1 MADLKK
7 LSVKNTFSR
16 WARRKTY
23 GLEEVDPNAG
33 HGPTTLAKVLNTFD
47 LTLLGV
53 GSTLGVGIYVLAG
66 SVALDTAGPAVCIS
80 FMVAA
85 IASAF
90 AAMSYAEFGAR
101 VPKAGSAYIYSYVT
115 VGEFIAFVIGWNLIL
130 EYLIGTASVARA
142 FSANL
147 DALTNYTMSQ
157 AFEETFPLKSPGL
170 SPYVDFFCMAVTLAL
185 AVLLGLGVR
194 SSAIFTNIFTFVNI
208 TVVIFVII
216 GGSINADPNNWRIP
230 AEQVPEGFGKGGFF
244 PYGFSGVMAGAAKCF
259 FAFVGFDSIASTGEE
274 AKNAKKSI
282 PFSINLTLLIV
293 FFAYF
298 GVSTVIT
305 LMWPYYLQD
314 PNTPLV
320 YAFEQI
326 GWDIA
331 AMTISI
337 GSLFGLA
344 ASLLGAMIP
353 LPRVIYAIAK
363 DGLMFRFLAKINPRF
378 QTPLIATAVSG
389 VLAAVL
395 GSLFDLDSLV
405 DMMSIGTLLAYTLVA
420 ISVLILRYEAA
431 EVDLLAM
438 NGEVDKE
445 SRMPW
450 QRLPTKQSSRK
461 AIYSTVAYCILSL
474 VLCGMFVLLEENTS
488 PWVLFGVGISF
499 GPMVMLVIYLIM
511 LPRSKIPLYFKVPG
525 VPVVPCL
532 SVIINTYLMLKLDGA
547 TWVRF
552 GVWMAIGFL
561 LYFGYGMWNSS
572 EEYIRRGKIPPGG
585 TAPLP
590 DKNTVNAVASVT
602 TTASIGLVPDP
613 TNKKMSL
620 TRLVPVTSLD
630 DDDDKQ
636 HDAHEE
642 KGHDEAAEAFA
653 LANLKAHEEAQEIFD
668 KARLEKEQAI
678 FMAAMLHSHELSEH
692 VFQQLRAEKEAEQM
706 ELQKSMAAFA
716 QQAAELHS
724 SLEQIFANISK
735 EEQVAIDTLSEKPP
749 LSPRPAGPLGAIMQ
763 ELKTKTAVIDPTEGD
778 DEGNNL
784 GVGEHGGVVPIS
796 ETTPVSSG
804 ESPAG
809 SRTSPDSPG
818 SLSKASNTS
827 SELMLNELKKAFNS
841 ALAAHPSDGDE
852 DGVSVENMCKRFHV
866 PSVFRAAFA
875 EFLGTYILVVIGNGS
890 IAQSQLTNGE
900 KGDYFTI
907 NWGWALGCSLG
918 MLVSANVSGGHL
930 NPAVTMALALVRRF
944 PWKRLPVY
952 WCAQYMGALAA
963 SGTVL
968 GVYHV
973 QKAFWKEKSMANSA
987 LRRTLQNLVWP
998 PFLLTIQHI
1007 TRRLVLILSTMIF
1020 TLVIC
1025 VVTDKRYSNVPNFL
1039 QPLYVGFTLL
1049 AIGVAYGSNGGYA
1062 LNPARDLAP
1071 RLVSFLGGWGLGV
1084 FSFRDY
1090 NWFWIFL
1097 VGPHVGA
1104 ILGVCIFHLILK
1116 NGSKD
1121 ISERVSSIDVSMIN
1135 PRLWHH
1141 FPNRGLD
1148 VWLAVALLTA
1158 VVLSAA
1164 APVKDEAKVA
1174 KISTEVTK
1182 ADVADST
1189 LASTDITG
1197 TDEDSEATETILKAT
1212 TGEKNEHE
1220 KEKSEN
1226 VKQIDDGEHEKEEN
1240 EENENE
1246 ENENE
1251 EEDSDEGESEE
1262 EDSEESEGKKSLKK
1276 KIEKAESEEENND
1289 NKADA
1294 VEIPSVFP
1302 TRSRPVDS
1310 PVAIQ
1315 PHQPVDTSRSG
1326 SRMSKSENFFSPAKS
1341 SYETARAQHN
1351 PRFDTGEILT
1361 RKSSA
1366 VELQFWHTPVV
1377 PAKPLNEERPAVSPS
1392 VEFHQTEERKT
1403 KHPKWFFNTPKSKP
1417 SEDSSTKK
1425 ESSTSFVAESPISK
1439 PADVQ
1444 VSAWP
1449 VTNTSPAVRGSY
1461 NPTISQSDHGN
1472 SQPKWFFKAA
1482 PKSSDGFGREGSR
1495 QPADIERPAH
1505 KSTTTQSQPWSKP
1518 VIPSPA
1524 PSMVHVPVHNAADVS
1539 QPPTRKVYPKWFFN
1553 IKN

>member
-157 AFEETFPLKSPGL
+157 AFEETFPLNSPGL

-230 AEQVPEGFGKGGFF
+230 AEQVPEGFGTGGFF

-363 DGLMFRFLAKINPRF
+363 DGLMFRFLAKIHPKF
-378 QTPLIATAVSG
+378 QTPVIATAVSG
-389 VLAAVL
+389 VLAAIL

-461 AIYSTVAYCILSL
+461 AIYSTVAYCLLSL
-474 VLCGMFVLLEENTS
+474 VLCGMFVLLEDNTS

-532 SVIINTYLMLKLDGA
+532 SVIINTYLMLKLDSA

-552 GVWMAIGFL
+552 GIWMALGFL

-613 TNKKMSL
+613 THKKMSL

-630 DDDDKQ
+630 DDDLPEKPNDEHQ
-636 HDAHEE
+636 E
-642 KGHDEAAEAFA
+642 KGHEDDVAEAFA
-653 LANLKAHEEAQEIFD
+653 LANLKAHEEAQELFD
-668 KARLEKEQAI
+668 KARLEREQAI
-678 FMAAMLHSHELSEH
+678 FMAAMLHSHELSEN
-692 VFQQLRAEKEAEQM
+692 VFQQLSAEKEAEQR
-706 ELQKSMAAFA
+706 ELEKNMAAFA
-716 QQAAELHS
+716 QQAAELHN
-724 SLEQIFANISK
+724 SLEQIFASIGK
-735 EEQVAIDTLSEKPP
+735 EEQVAVDTLPEKLP
-749 LSPRPAGPLGAIMQ
+749 LSPRPAGPLGAILQ
-763 ELKTKTAVIDPTEGD
+763 ELKTKTAVIDPTEED
-778 DEGNNL
+778 DEGDDL

-809 SRTSPDSPG
+809 SRTPTDSPG
-818 SLSKASNTS
+818 NQSKASNTS

-852 DGVSVENMCKRFHV
+852 DGVSVENV
-866 PSVFRAAFA
+866 
-875 EFLGTYILVVIGNGS
+875 S
-890 IAQSQLTNGE
+890 IAPSS
-900 KGDYFTI
+900 I
-907 NWGWALGCSLG
+907 I
-918 MLVSANVSGGHL
+918 H
-930 NPAVTMALALVRRF
+930 RRES
-944 PWKRLPVY
+944 PGLI
-952 WCAQYMGALAA
+952 
-963 SGTVL
+963 T
-968 GVYHV
+968 
-973 QKAFWKEKSMANSA
+973 ENNSA
-987 LRRTLQNLVWP
+987 A
-998 PFLLTIQHI
+998 
-1007 TRRLVLILSTMIF
+1007 
-1020 TLVIC
+1020 
-1025 VVTDKRYSNVPNFL
+1025 
-1039 QPLYVGFTLL
+1039 G
-1049 AIGVAYGSNGGYA
+1049 
-1062 LNPARDLAP
+1062 
-1071 RLVSFLGGWGLGV
+1071 
-1084 FSFRDY
+1084 
-1090 NWFWIFL
+1090 
-1097 VGPHVGA
+1097 
-1104 ILGVCIFHLILK
+1104 
-1116 NGSKD
+1116 
-1121 ISERVSSIDVSMIN
+1121 
-1135 PRLWHH
+1135 
-1141 FPNRGLD
+1141 
-1148 VWLAVALLTA
+1148 
-1158 VVLSAA
+1158 
-1164 APVKDEAKVA
+1164 EA
-1174 KISTEVTK
+1174 
-1182 ADVADST
+1182 
-1189 LASTDITG
+1189 
-1197 TDEDSEATETILKAT
+1197 
-1212 TGEKNEHE
+1212 H
-1220 KEKSEN
+1220 
-1226 VKQIDDGEHEKEEN
+1226 
-1240 EENENE
+1240 
-1246 ENENE
+1246 
-1251 EEDSDEGESEE
+1251 
-1262 EDSEESEGKKSLKK
+1262 
-1276 KIEKAESEEENND
+1276 
-1289 NKADA
+1289 
-1294 VEIPSVFP
+1294 
-1302 TRSRPVDS
+1302 
-1310 PVAIQ
+1310 
-1315 PHQPVDTSRSG
+1315 
-1326 SRMSKSENFFSPAKS
+1326 
-1341 SYETARAQHN
+1341 
-1351 PRFDTGEILT
+1351 
-1361 RKSSA
+1361 
-1366 VELQFWHTPVV
+1366 
-1377 PAKPLNEERPAVSPS
+1377 
-1392 VEFHQTEERKT
+1392 
-1403 KHPKWFFNTPKSKP
+1403 
-1417 SEDSSTKK
+1417 
-1425 ESSTSFVAESPISK
+1425 
-1439 PADVQ
+1439 
-1444 VSAWP
+1444 
-1449 VTNTSPAVRGSY
+1449 
-1461 NPTISQSDHGN
+1461 
-1472 SQPKWFFKAA
+1472 
-1482 PKSSDGFGREGSR
+1482 
-1495 QPADIERPAH
+1495 
-1505 KSTTTQSQPWSKP
+1505 
-1518 VIPSPA
+1518 
-1524 PSMVHVPVHNAADVS
+1524 
-1539 QPPTRKVYPKWFFN
+1539 
-1553 IKN
+1553 